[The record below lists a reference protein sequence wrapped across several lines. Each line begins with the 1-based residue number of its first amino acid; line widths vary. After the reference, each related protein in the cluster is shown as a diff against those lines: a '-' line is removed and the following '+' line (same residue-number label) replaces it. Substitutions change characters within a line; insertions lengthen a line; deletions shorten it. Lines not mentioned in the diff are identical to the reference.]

1 MSQPLEQINPLSFFL
16 FLFLFFICVCMCV
29 LLWIPTVSALLES
42 GDKIFSSPVLQI
54 KCWWGTRVL
63 RTLDN
68 VFYPRSLDA
77 SQAKA
82 MGILYLQRMG
92 TPQLVIVNTLLRITL
107 VSWIFWFIDECI
119 V

>member
-1 MSQPLEQINPLSFFL
+1 MASYLARYLARDLARDNCMSQPLEQINPLSFFL
-16 FLFLFFICVCMCV
+16 FLFLFFICVCV

-82 MGILYLQRMG
+82 
-92 TPQLVIVNTLLRITL
+92 
-107 VSWIFWFIDECI
+107 
-119 V
+119 